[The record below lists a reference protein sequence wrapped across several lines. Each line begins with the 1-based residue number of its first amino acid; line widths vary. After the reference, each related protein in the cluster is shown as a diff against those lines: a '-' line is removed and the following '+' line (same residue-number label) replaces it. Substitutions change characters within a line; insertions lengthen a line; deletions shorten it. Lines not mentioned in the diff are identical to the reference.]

1 VPNTGKAVLKKKLP
15 EFAMDVPGLKVEIG
29 RLRPMGESL
38 DNGTGIGTGID
49 MPVYLSSGK
58 AEQILPWKNISY
70 DRGHTPRSRSS
81 PNATS

>member
-38 DNGTGIGTGID
+38 DNGTGDWHGNRHAGIF
-49 MPVYLSSGK
+49 
-58 AEQILPWKNISY
+58 ILWKS
-70 DRGHTPRSRSS
+70 
-81 PNATS
+81 